1 MDDSVFKRTEY
12 NLYNYKSLEIK
23 IKNID
28 IDLEELEDDISLKS
42 VGYEE
47 RTGPTNAFSSSVENE
62 VVKRDKLRNQLLL
75 EKKKCIRL
83 QNKIKNALE
92 TLTKEER
99 QLIDLRY
106 MGKEKLTWIQI
117 GLILGRDKD
126 NCMKLRNRIIGKV
139 TDYLFRV

>member
-126 NCMKLRNRIIGKV
+126 NCMKLRNRIISKV